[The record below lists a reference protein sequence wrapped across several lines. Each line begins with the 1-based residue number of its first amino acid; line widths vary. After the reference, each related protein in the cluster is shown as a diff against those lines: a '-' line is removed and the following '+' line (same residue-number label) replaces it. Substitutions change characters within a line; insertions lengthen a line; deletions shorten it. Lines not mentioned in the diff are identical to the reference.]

1 MAGEQERVSRWES
14 QSAPQKVTNFF
25 GNPALPAALKES
37 YVNITTMPIRQ
48 LKIRKRVIKREEQIN
63 MHESAKAA
71 AERYRQEKERLIAE
85 GKLRRELIKV
95 DARTTIV
102 RYIPIE
108 PGE

>member
-1 MAGEQERVSRWES
+1 MIDFF
-14 QSAPQKVTNFF
+14 SALVTNFF
-25 GNPALPAALKES
+25 GDPALPAALKES

-48 LKIRKRVIKREEQIN
+48 LKIRKRVIKREEQIS